1 MQGSARA
8 AGCGLPLVFGLQAYC
23 LRFHMLL
30 SLVAYAS
37 ELAMSRDPDSW
48 YEEEYWEEVGRQED
62 IANAINNL
70 SQQPIR
76 DFLGTYGDAIDK
88 RLDDVIAQARY
99 ARQGGYP
106 RFCVVGAVT
115 AIELTTRYMLVEPL
129 LQGAFLS
136 ENWARILIN
145 IIQRRKQA
153 VERELLPLVLGM
165 YEIKID
171 EIKLANG
178 SPLWKTFV
186 TVIVPKRNAILH
198 AGENATPDEADLALE
213 CANTLRKKVVAHV
226 AKKMNFDLDTNGF
239 WHNHGNAEEISYEPK
254 SPFA

>member
-1 MQGSARA
+1 
-8 AGCGLPLVFGLQAYC
+8 
-23 LRFHMLL
+23 MLL

>member
-1 MQGSARA
+1 
-8 AGCGLPLVFGLQAYC
+8 
-23 LRFHMLL
+23 MLL
-30 SLVAYAS
+30 SLVADAS

-48 YEEEYWEEVGRQED
+48 YEEEYWEEIGRQED
-62 IANAINNL
+62 IANAIKNL
-70 SQQPIR
+70 SKQPIR
-76 DFLGTYGDAIDK
+76 DFLGIYGDAIDK

-145 IIQRRKQA
+145 MIIQRRKQA
-153 VERELLPLVLGM
+153 IERELLPLVLGM
-165 YEIKID
+165 YEIGID
-171 EIKLANG
+171 ELKLANG
-178 SPLWKTFV
+178 SLLWKTFV
-186 TVIVPKRNAILH
+186 TVIVPKRNAIVH

-213 CANTLRKKVVAHV
+213 CANTLRMEVVAHV
-226 AKKMNFDLDTNGF
+226 AKKMDFDLETNGF
-239 WHNHGNAEEISYEPK
+239 WYNHGDAEEILYEPK